1 MKISELLT
9 VDTINLNL
17 QGNGKDDVIKSLA
30 QKLYDAGKVDDL
42 DAFVKDVWA
51 RENEVSTAV
60 GNGIAIPHA
69 KSSHVKNAAIAFGRA
84 LPGITYGDDDCQLFF
99 LIAAGEHA
107 SNEHLKALSKLS
119 GFLMDDV
126 FRANLILARTPQDVE
141 KLIAEKEKAD
151 ATDTAEPKTT
161 APSSGQSIVGITA
174 CTAGIAHTYMAAQA
188 LTDAGT
194 KLHIP
199 VKIETQ
205 GSSGTENELTADE
218 IKNAAGVVIAA
229 DRTIDLSRFDGK
241 HVIQTSTKEG
251 INEPE
256 KLVQTAPESSI
267 YHGDGS
273 ASAKPASTGKA
284 QAKSI
289 GFGIYKHLMNG
300 VSFMLPFVVAGG
312 ILMAISFMFG
322 TQSSNPDS
330 SQYNTFAAFLNMVGS
345 KAAFGL
351 MVPIFAGYVAYS
363 IADRPGLA
371 PGAIGGMLAYMGGSG
386 FLGGVV
392 AGFVAGYI
400 VVGLKKVLSKLPS
413 SLQGL
418 NPVLLYPVIGT
429 FLTATIIHYLI
440 NTPVGSF
447 NKALTAWLQHMS
459 GANAVLIGF
468 ILAALLVSDMG
479 GPLNKITY
487 AFGIQMLTAGVYAP
501 MAAIMCGGMIPPIA
515 LGLATTFFKNKFTA
529 QERETG
535 KVAYVLG
542 ACFITEGVI
551 PFAGADPLRVIPGN
565 IIGAGVGGAL
575 SMLFCIT
582 LQAPHGGIFVIPIAI
597 NHPLLYIFCILAGAI
612 VECLIVGLSKKTI
625 SETDEKPVK
634 SEKSENEV
642 ASIF

>member
-9 VDTINLNL
+9 TNTINLNL
-17 QGNGKDDVIKSLA
+17 VGTEKKDVIETLAKS
-30 QKLYDAGKVDDL
+30 LYDAGKVDDL
-42 DAFVKDVWA
+42 SAFIDDVWA
-51 RENEVSTAV
+51 RENEISTAV

-69 KSSHVKNAAIAFGRA
+69 KSKHVKNAAIAFGRA
-84 LPGITYGDDDCQLFF
+84 LPGIEYGDDDCQLFF
-99 LIAAGEHA
+99 LIAAGENA

-119 GFLMDDV
+119 GFLMDDL
-126 FRANLILARTPQDVE
+126 FRANLILARTPDDVE
-141 KLIAEKEKAD
+141 KLIAEKEQAD
-151 ATDTAEPKTT
+151 AADAAKPINSTAT
-161 APSSGQSIVGITA
+161 ASQSIVGITA
-174 CTAGIAHTYMAAQA
+174 CTAGIAHTYMSAQA
-188 LTDAGT
+188 LTDAGD
-194 KLHIP
+194 KLNIP
-199 VKIETQ
+199 VKIETE
-205 GSSGTENELTADE
+205 GSSGTENELTAEE
-218 IKNAAGVVIAA
+218 IKNATAVVIAA

-241 HVIQTSTKEG
+241 HVLQTSTKAG

-256 KLVQTAPESSI
+256 KLIQSAPTASI
-267 YHGDGS
+267 YHSEGDNKATDLSSGGS
-273 ASAKPASTGKA
+273 S
-284 QAKSI
+284 AKSI

-322 TQSSNPDS
+322 TQSANPDS
-330 SQYNTFAAFLNMVGS
+330 SQYNAFAAFLNMVGS

-371 PGAIGGMLAYMGGSG
+371 PGAIGGMLAYTGGSG

-392 AGFVAGYI
+392 AGFVAGY
-400 VVGLKKVLSKLPS
+400 VVLGLKKIFGKMPS

-418 NPVLLYPVIGT
+418 NPVLFFPVIGT
-429 FLTATIIHYLI
+429 FLTAFVINYLI

-447 NKALTAWLQHMS
+447 NKSLTAWLQHMT
-459 GANAVLIGF
+459 GANAVLVGF

-515 LGLATTFFKNKFTA
+515 LGLATTFFKNKFST

-551 PFAGADPLRVIPGN
+551 PFAGSDPLRVIPAN
-565 IIGAGVGGAL
+565 IIGAGIGGAL
-575 SMLFCIT
+575 SMLFGIT
-582 LQAPHGGIFVIPIAI
+582 LQAPHGGIFVIPIAV
-597 NHPLLYIFCILAGAI
+597 NRPLLYLLCVVAGAI
-612 VECLIVGLSKKTI
+612 VECLIVGLTKK
-625 SETDEKPVK
+625 VVA
-634 SEKSENEV
+634 NEPAKTKTEHKKEV
-642 ASIF
+642 VSIF

>member
-17 QGNGKDDVIKSLA
+17 QGNGKDDVIRGLA
-30 QKLYDAGKVDDL
+30 KKLYDAGKVDDL
-42 DAFVKDVWA
+42 QAFVKDVWA
-51 RENEVSTAV
+51 RENEISTAV
-60 GNGIAIPHA
+60 GNGIAIPYA
-69 KSSHVKNAAIAFGRA
+69 KSSHVNNAAIAFGRA
-84 LPGITYGDDDCQLFF
+84 LPGIDYGDDNCQLFF

-107 SNEHLKALSKLS
+107 SDEHLKALSKLS
-119 GFLMDDV
+119 GFLMDDI
-126 FRANLILARTPQDVE
+126 FRANLILARTPEDVE
-141 KLIAEKEKAD
+141 KLIAEKENSD
-151 ATDTAEPKTT
+151 ATDSAQPQV
-161 APSSGQSIVGITA
+161 SSKQSIVGITA

-188 LTDAGT
+188 LTDAGA

-205 GSSGTENELTADE
+205 GSSGTENELTDE
-218 IKNAAGVVIAA
+218 EIRNATAVVIAA
-229 DRTIDLSRFDGK
+229 DRTIDLSRFNGK
-241 HVIQTSTKEG
+241 HVLQTSTKMG
-251 INEPE
+251 INEAE
-256 KLVQTAPESSI
+256 KLVETAPQAVI
-267 YHGDGS
+267 YHDANGNSSNKKHNDG
-273 ASAKPASTGKA
+273 KG
-284 QAKSI
+284 QVKSI

-322 TQSSNPDS
+322 TQSSNTAS
-330 SQYNTFAAFLNMVGS
+330 SQYNSFAAFLNMVGS

-371 PGAIGGMLAYMGGSG
+371 PGAIGGMLAYTGGSG
-386 FLGGVV
+386 FLGAVV
-392 AGFVAGYI
+392 AGFVAGY
-400 VVGLKKVLSKLPS
+400 VVVVLKKILIKLPN

-429 FLTATIIHYLI
+429 FLTATVIHYLI

-479 GPLNKITY
+479 APLNKITY

-515 LGLATTFFKNKFTA
+515 LGLATTFFKNKFTT

-575 SMLFCIT
+575 SMLFGIT

-597 NHPLLYIFCILAGAI
+597 NHPLLYVLCILAGAI
-612 VECLIVGLSKKTI
+612 VECLIVGLTKKTVTVDDMTKA
-625 SETDEKPVK
+625 ENTDQT
-634 SEKSENEV
+634 EKSEV

>member
-42 DAFVKDVWA
+42 DAFVEDVWH
-51 RENEVSTAV
+51 RENEISTAV

-84 LPGITYGDDDCQLFF
+84 LPGIEYGDDDCQLFF

-119 GFLMDDV
+119 GFLMDDL
-126 FRANLILARTPQDVE
+126 FRANLILARTPEDVE
-141 KLIAEKEKAD
+141 KLIADKEKAD
-151 ATDTAEPKTT
+151 ATDSAQPNVESNNK
-161 APSSGQSIVGITA
+161 QSIVGITA

-194 KLHIP
+194 KLNIP

-205 GSSGTENELTADE
+205 GSSGTENALTQEE
-218 IKNAAGVVIAA
+218 IDNASGVLIAA
-229 DRTIDLSRFDGK
+229 DRTIDLSRFGGK
-241 HVIQTSTKEG
+241 HVLQTSTKEG
-251 INEPE
+251 INKPE
-256 KLVQTAPESSI
+256 KLVKEASQAPVLSGESTAKKADE
-267 YHGDGS
+267 
-273 ASAKPASTGKA
+273 GKSN
-284 QAKSI
+284 AKSI
-289 GFGIYKHLMNG
+289 GFNIYKHLMNG

-330 SQYNTFAAFLNMVGS
+330 SQYNSFAAFLNMVGS
-345 KAAFGL
+345 KEAFGL

-371 PGAIGGMLAYMGGSG
+371 PGAIGGMLAYTGGSG
-386 FLGGVV
+386 FLGGVI
-392 AGFVAGYI
+392 AGFVAGYVI
-400 VVGLKKVLSKLPS
+400 LALKKVLDKLPS

-429 FLTATIIHYLI
+429 FLTTAVIHYLI
-440 NTPVGSF
+440 NKPVGSF
-447 NKALTAWLQHMS
+447 NDALTAWLQHMS

-515 LGLATTFFKNKFTA
+515 LGLATTFFKNKFTD
-529 QERETG
+529 QEKETG

-565 IIGAGVGGAL
+565 IIGAGIGGAL
-575 SMLFCIT
+575 SMLFGIT

-597 NHPLLYIFCILAGAI
+597 NRPLLYIACVLAGAI
-612 VECLIVGLSKKTI
+612 VECLIVGLTKKTI
-625 SETDEKPVK
+625 SSTDKKKPIEEKTD
-634 SEKSENEV
+634 NEV